1 MKIPTL
7 VTGVKLIA
15 VAIVTVVL
23 FVIVINAMRNP
34 VSQQTHS
41 YTAEFT
47 DVSGL
52 NVNGDVRSKG
62 LRIGKVTGVDL
73 ERRGSESLALVHFTL
88 DRDYQLTDTS
98 RLAIRYQNL
107 TGTRY
112 LDFESGGSLGASVTH
127 VPTSA
132 TTPSFDITQLFNG
145 LQPVL
150 ATMNTSQVNQFAS
163 NAIAVLEG
171 DGSGLGPLLDNAQ
184 TLASFASDRQQV
196 ISTLAQNISR
206 ISEVMGGR
214 SDSVMDFL
222 RAISLPIGNALAV
235 IDEFPKMATF
245 GPALIAP
252 LVRALEAAGLTE
264 DLDIQQLVDGAFSS
278 MTDAVE
284 SFRLMPST
292 LAGIQLGQN
301 GVVPASCSNGPAI
314 LPTDVR
320 VLLGGSEVLLCNAQ

>member
-1 MKIPTL
+1 MKTPML
-7 VTGVKLIA
+7 VTGVKLIGIA
-15 VAIVTVVL
+15 VVTVVL

-47 DVSGL
+47 DASGL

-73 ERRGSESLALVHFTL
+73 EQRDSKALALVHFTL

-98 RLAIRYQNL
+98 HLAIRYQNL

-112 LDFESGGSLGASVTH
+112 LDFEPGDSAGTNLTH
-127 VPTSA
+127 VSASA

-150 ATMNTSQVNQFAS
+150 ATMNTTQINQFAS

-171 DGSGLGPLLDNAQ
+171 DGTGLAPLLDNAQ

-196 ISTLAQNISR
+196 ISTLTQNISR

-214 SDSVMDFL
+214 SDSVIDFL

-252 LVRALEAAGLTE
+252 LVRVLDAAGLTE

-278 MTDAVE
+278 MTDAIE
-284 SFRLMPST
+284 SFRLMPNT
-292 LAGIQLGQN
+292 LAGIQVGQN
-301 GVVPASCSNGPAI
+301 RTVPTTCSNGPAT
-314 LPTDVR
+314 LPSDVR
-320 VLLGGSEVLLCNAQ
+320 VLLGGSEVLLCKA